1 MKYKIKFEIE
11 VPDDV
16 PLKDVIEWVEFE
28 LGESGSLSGNNKMGC
43 FDLQA
48 LPCSVDIN

>member
-11 VPDDV
+11 VPNDV
-16 PLKDVIEWVEFE
+16 PYSDVVEWVEFE
-28 LGESGSLSGNNKMGC
+28 LGESGSLSGNNAMGH

-48 LPCSVDIN
+48 IPCSVDIN